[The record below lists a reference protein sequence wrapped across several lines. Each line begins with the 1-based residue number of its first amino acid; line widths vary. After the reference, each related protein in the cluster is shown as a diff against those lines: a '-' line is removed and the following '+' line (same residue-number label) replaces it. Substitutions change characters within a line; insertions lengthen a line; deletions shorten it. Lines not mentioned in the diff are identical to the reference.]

1 MAVDIATVRLAGRW
15 WRQLPAGLDP
25 VRRPDP
31 PRDARW
37 QRGEVVDAVYLAD
50 SPETAWAEWY
60 RWLAESGLPPR
71 AGLPRDL
78 WRVEVE
84 LDGVADLRSAG
95 ALAAIDLGAPRAARR
110 EYRPSREWVS
120 ASIARAGRR
129 WSRRARRAQT
139 GVVLCVF
146 WPAPEDALVD
156 HRSHERVTEAPEVPR
171 GLRT

>member
-84 LDGVADLRSAG
+84 LDGVAGLRSAG

-110 EYRPSREWVS
+110 EWPTFQRVGERLHRQGRPALVAPS
-120 ASIARAGRR
+120 AARAD
-129 WSRRARRAQT
+129 